1 MDQTQHIKTEMPK
14 TCRDHWMRVAL
25 VCIRYTES
33 WTPQPLFKQS
43 LNGNDFCC
51 CTNHHM
57 RQLRPSKGS
66 TPNSLSIHQRVF
78 RRQTS
83 VVRTFKSP
91 HVLTV
96 TRSLTHPLTHHSF
109 THNLTSCPHFGLAVQ
124 FLKEILTKAYKS
136 LVFSSSTYCFW
147 RKWRKIS
154 HGSFIYC
161 RRSWLACDRNWRF
174 RLPVSFSQFQLAV
187 FEGSPATSRTKGL
200 NSFKQLKTCTCWRS
214 RTKYIFE
221 R

>member
-1 MDQTQHIKTEMPK
+1 MLSRHTMDQTQHIKTEMPK
-14 TCRDHWMRVAL
+14 TCRDHWKHVAL

-33 WTPQPLFKQS
+33 WTPPPLFKQS

-51 CTNHHM
+51 CPNHHM
-57 RQLRPSKGS
+57 RQLRPSKSS

-91 HVLTV
+91 HLLTV

-109 THNLTSCPHFGLAVQ
+109 THKLTSCPHFDLAVQ
-124 FLKEILTKAYKS
+124 FLKEILTKAS
-136 LVFSSSTYCFW
+136 FSHLRLAVFW

-154 HGSFIYC
+154 HGSFI
-161 RRSWLACDRNWRF
+161 
-174 RLPVSFSQFQLAV
+174 
-187 FEGSPATSRTKGL
+187 
-200 NSFKQLKTCTCWRS
+200 
-214 RTKYIFE
+214 
-221 R
+221 